1 VTLGIYFRIYF
12 LISNFWV
19 IRGLSSDLQLME
31 DIENNDTPFKSFV
44 REYFRAVIAAAPE
57 NLVIGDKMT
66 FGMRFM
72 DKDGNWGPIIGK
84 TTVTREELKNE

>member
-1 VTLGIYFRIYF
+1 
-12 LISNFWV
+12 
-19 IRGLSSDLQLME
+19 
-31 DIENNDTPFKSFV
+31 
-44 REYFRAVIAAAPE
+44 
-57 NLVIGDKMT
+57 MT